1 MATHLTLA
9 DLRTT
14 TNLDLPPT
22 GWLQVSQDR
31 VNAFGAATND
41 EQWIHVDP
49 ERARTGPFG
58 GTIVHGY
65 LTLSLLPHFVQQ
77 SIVIDDAGLL
87 VNYGIDKLRF
97 PAPVPVGSNLRLKIR
112 LLEAQEKLGGM
123 LFRLA
128 TEMEVEGQAK
138 PGLVAEVLY
147 LALP

>member
-128 TEMEVEGQAK
+128 TEMEVEG
-138 PGLVAEVLY
+138 
-147 LALP
+147 